1 MIAEEGGKVFNELEK
16 GILKIA
22 DVVLESS
29 EIVNRLG
36 QSSEKIGEIVQVID
50 EIADQTNLL
59 ALNAAIE
66 AARAGEQGRGF
77 AVVADEVEQ
86 IMHNISGINTV
97 AHDAAIRVEQI
108 AQTSEDLS
116 RLTVN
121 LQTLVSKFTIS
132 DDKTKYLNN
141 SRSSSSKK
149 MLR

>member
-59 ALNAAIE
+59 ALNATIE

-108 AQTSEDLS
+108 ARASEDLS

-149 MLR
+149 LLR

>member
-108 AQTSEDLS
+108 AQASEDLS

>member
-59 ALNAAIE
+59 ALNATIE

-108 AQTSEDLS
+108 TQASEDLS